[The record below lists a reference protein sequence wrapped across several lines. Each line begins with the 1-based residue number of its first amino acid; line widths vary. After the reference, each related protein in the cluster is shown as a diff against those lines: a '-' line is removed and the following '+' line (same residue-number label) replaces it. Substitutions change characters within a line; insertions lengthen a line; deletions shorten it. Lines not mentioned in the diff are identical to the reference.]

1 MSYIIVVVL
10 VIFGLAGIRI
20 ADQYV
25 RGVVFRLGR
34 YHTTKGPG
42 VYWIIPL
49 IEWQRRVDLRIN
61 TAAVEQ
67 QETITK
73 DNVPIK
79 VNAVVWYRIVNP
91 HGVGPGSQEH
101 RHRRDPG
108 GADHVAHRHRP
119 AFARRSPQGAG
130 SRREGHTGE
139 RSTR

>member
-42 VYWIIPL
+42 LYWIIPL

-79 VNAVVWYRIVNP
+79 VNAVVWYRVVDP
-91 HGVGPGSQEH
+91 KLSVK
-101 RHRRDPG
+101 RVRDRLYRGYCVPPETYPKV
-108 GADHVAHRHRP
+108 VALFN
-119 AFARRSPQGAG
+119 A
-130 SRREGHTGE
+130 EE
-139 RSTR
+139 L

>member
-10 VIFGLAGIRI
+10 VIFGLSGIRI

-34 YHTTKGPG
+34 YHGTKGPG
-42 VYWIIPL
+42 LYWIIPL

-79 VNAVVWYRIVNP
+79 VNAVVWYHIVNP
-91 HGVGPGSQEH
+91 MASVLEV
-101 RHRRDPG
+101 R
-108 GADHVAHRHRP
+108 A
-119 AFARRSPQGAG
+119 
-130 SRREGHTGE
+130 
-139 RSTR
+139 STPP